1 MHSHRTGIVLVP
13 VMPLRFGPAT
23 QLPLHAPNLRLLECH
38 EYSIDHLK
46 FMNEVSYCID
56 IISLGNPYSTGTCE
70 EHGSVES
77 ND

>member
-38 EYSIDHLK
+38 EYSISK
-46 FMNEVSYCID
+46 MFPID